1 MSPAATATA
10 GIIANPQSGKDIR
23 RLVAHASV
31 FSNDEKVAIVRRIVM
46 GMLEAGVD
54 RILYMPDP
62 YRLIAQAVDG
72 LRIDGERV
80 QNRVQPLAGTYR
92 GGVDDTTA
100 AATLMSE
107 AGVSVAV
114 SLGGDGTNRAIVK
127 GSRTLPLIP
136 VSTGTNNVFPRMVEG
151 TVVGLAAAAVATGL
165 APLEAVSQ
173 RAKLIEIEIES
184 RPPDLALIDAVVLN
198 GAFIGSRAVWEI
210 DIVREAIMTRAAP
223 DSIGFSAIGGML
235 QTVTPADDA
244 GFHIRL
250 ARDDGA
256 PAQHQIRAAIAPGLV
271 RAVAI
276 ASADRLDLGAIVRV
290 DGPAMI
296 ALDGER
302 EFHLREGQ
310 SAALRV
316 TRDGPPVV
324 AIDRCLQ
331 LARDAGFL
339 SSPLQTE
346 RSAGV

>member
-1 MSPAATATA
+1 MSPAATTTA

-31 FSNDEKVAIVRRIVM
+31 FSNDEKIAIVRRIVM
-46 GMLEAGVD
+46 GMLETGLD

-72 LRIDGERV
+72 LRINDEPV
-80 QNRVQPLAGTYR
+80 LDRVQPLAGTYR
-92 GGVDDTTA
+92 GSVDDTTA
-100 AATLMSE
+100 AAALMSE
-107 AGVSVAV
+107 AGASVAV

-151 TVVGLAAAAVATGL
+151 TVVGLAAGAVATGL
-165 APLEAVSQ
+165 VPLEAVSE

-184 RPPDLALIDAVVLN
+184 QPPDLALIDAVVLD
-198 GAFIGSRAVWEI
+198 GVFIGSRAVWEI

-235 QTVTPADDA
+235 ETVTPHDDA

-250 ARDDGA
+250 THDEGA

-271 RAVAI
+271 RDIAI
-276 ASADRLDLGAIVRV
+276 ASTQRLDLGAIVRV
-290 DGPAMI
+290 NGPAMI

-302 EFHLREGQ
+302 EFHLRDGQ

-324 AIDRCLQ
+324 AIDRCLEI
-331 LARDAGFL
+331 ARDAGFL
-339 SSPLQTE
+339 QATQ
-346 RSAGV
+346 SAPGSAR